1 MSPRL
6 SLVYYRAGRTIEGTA
21 PVQPL
26 VSESPGGGLG
36 AVDVTLHSTVPD
48 CRGLDPDVRRAEW
61 LIEVGNRVRDGAM
74 PLVQEETVATFGL
87 SDELARGVQPGEA
100 GLVVSVSVK
109 GFDEGGNE
117 KVQVEEG
124 AIIREAGVYIAAVRD
139 GERAGRE
146 DDIQDNPDL
155 FTLHDGILLFRAEP
169 RHLRHRPFPYLVFS
183 AIDH

>member
-1 MSPRL
+1 MTPRL
-6 SLVYYRAGRTIEGTA
+6 SLVYFMAGETVDGTA
-21 PVQPL
+21 SVRPIDPDGA
-26 VSESPGGGLG
+26 GGALG

-87 SDELARGVQPGEA
+87 SDELARGIQPGET
-100 GLVVSVSVK
+100 GLVVSVSIK
-109 GFDEGGNE
+109 GLDEGGNE
-117 KVQVEEG
+117 KVRVEDG
-124 AIIREAGVYIAAVRD
+124 LVVRAPGVYIAAVMD
-139 GERAGRE
+139 SDRAGRE
-146 DDIQDNPDL
+146 DALEDNPDL

-183 AIDH
+183 VVDH